1 MATFKKTY
9 QELRALENVAGSRQS
24 FDLYKLLFTSS
35 DLDEFGACAGLEAG
49 WTNYAK
55 EQDDLLDL
63 ENNRKRYQGDAIGSF
78 TNNLESGFIPPPE
91 TLLAICDALNR
102 YLMCNGALSLD
113 EAFFGAPHVKNT
125 SYGMAKGTN
134 AEKMGAF
141 SFLADIEKL
150 SAKPRSQ
157 VQIAEDLLANAN
169 GNEIDPES
177 FLRAWRRW
185 RKASV
190 KWDK

>member
-24 FDLYKLLFTSS
+24 LNLYKSLFTSS

-185 RKASV
+185 RKASA